1 MRSPAAPAATM
12 YQDRGL
18 ENENLRLRE
27 ENARLKTENR
37 RLHDELAE
45 SARANETLLATNR
58 RMQGQQMQSG
68 SAPRGQLDSRALA
81 AFRQFDQNGS
91 GKLDYNELRNAFASL
106 GIDCTTGEAV
116 TVLQAYD
123 TNGSGLLDLHEFA
136 GLAERLGLSSQP
148 MQPSRLPAPQH
159 GAPLD
164 SRVAAAFRRFDRN
177 GSGSLDYRELRG
189 AMGELGIDCTTAEAV
204 RVLQAYDADG
214 NGLLDLYEFSGLAQR
229 LGLSMQMVRARA
241 STPAHTRQLTGH
253 AHAHAPAHG
262 GRAPAPSAL
271 FSPQVEAATESSLF
285 SRFPELLG
293 TPPSSSAPVPAL
305 TPPSTS
311 APVPPA
317 PAPAPAPQGGGML
330 GGGGGMGMQGAM
342 TPYSGGYSGG
352 GAGGYSCYGSAGRS
366 PGRLSLGRLGAR
378 SPGLRGGGGSF
389 EYDGHS
395 GQANNDGD
403 YFNSTAWKRL
413 PKNVAHWTT
422 ADVVSWLVMVDEIC
436 FIEAFVRQH
445 V

>member
-1 MRSPAAPAATM
+1 MH
-12 YQDRGL
+12 QDRGL

-45 SARANETLLATNR
+45 NGRANETLLATNR
-58 RMQGQQMQSG
+58 RLQGQKIQPG
-68 SAPRGQLDSRALA
+68 SAPRGQLDSRGKLDYNELVSRALA

-136 GLAERLGLSSQP
+136 SLAERLGLSSQP
-148 MQPSRLPAPQH
+148 MPPSRLPTPQH

-214 NGLLDLYEFSGLAQR
+214 NGLLDLYEFAGLAQR
-229 LGLSMQMVRARA
+229 LGLSMQMVRTRQLTRARM
-241 STPAHTRQLTGH
+241 PAHTRQHTGR
-253 AHAHAPAHG
+253 AHAHMRQHT
-262 GRAPAPSAL
+262 GRARQLP
-271 FSPQVEAATESSLF
+271 
-285 SRFPELLG
+285 
-293 TPPSSSAPVPAL
+293 
-305 TPPSTS
+305 
-311 APVPPA
+311 
-317 PAPAPAPQGGGML
+317 
-330 GGGGGMGMQGAM
+330 
-342 TPYSGGYSGG
+342 
-352 GAGGYSCYGSAGRS
+352 GRS
-366 PGRLSLGRLGAR
+366 SHRRR
-378 SPGLRGGGGSF
+378 SS
-389 EYDGHS
+389 YS
-395 GQANNDGD
+395 
-403 YFNSTAWKRL
+403 
-413 PKNVAHWTT
+413 
-422 ADVVSWLVMVDEIC
+422 
-436 FIEAFVRQH
+436 RQS
-445 V
+445 VQQIP